1 MLEELEGE
9 GLQKGNVMS
18 SDSEMSSISEASNS
32 GEASDSE
39 VSRISEASNSAEEE
53 NIIENEGGDVEV
65 VFSQITPYEDEPLAE
80 VDDDRETVEE
90 NQEVDE
96 DGLTLAVLEAR
107 YEREITIN
115 SWFV

>member
-1 MLEELEGE
+1 
-9 GLQKGNVMS
+9 MS

-39 VSRISEASNSAEEE
+39 VSRISEASNSTD
-53 NIIENEGGDVEV
+53 EGSDVEV
-65 VFSQITPYEDEPLAE
+65 VVSQITPYEDEPLAE

-90 NQEVDE
+90 NQEADE
-96 DGLTLAVLEAR
+96 DGLTPAVLEAR
-107 YEREITIN
+107 YEREITVN